1 MDRQRAGI
9 TTDPDALGYAFD
21 PSVQTTVL
29 HFLGLNSPQIH
40 KFISFCNNIK
50 IML

>member
-1 MDRQRAGI
+1 
-9 TTDPDALGYAFD
+9 
-21 PSVQTTVL
+21 VL